1 MIRNFVLPFVFL
13 LFFSSLSATSP
24 TLAKQNSSPP
34 QAVEF
39 YGRVIDPSGA
49 AVSDSEVF
57 VKPAGKIKTLRT
69 QTDQQ
74 GVFQL
79 SLPPA
84 DTYVVEIS
92 HVGFE
97 KFTRNMT
104 TADVRNGV
112 LVFSLEIQKQTSSVT
127 VSSSQQDTE
136 YSATESSSA
145 MKSELPILLTPQ
157 SVAIVPRAV
166 LQDQKILTLDEA
178 VRNVSGVTTDFG
190 FNGSTEPLLILRGFT
205 SVSMTAMGA
214 MSGSS
219 TYYLDGTKVQGL
231 PANMAN
237 VQSVEV
243 VKGPESVLYGRSEPG
258 GLVNVVT
265 RPIEDQPSYAL
276 EVTGSSYSTARTLG
290 EVSGPLNHNH
300 TLFGRLA
307 ASWLQNRSN
316 RDFVRDK
323 IASVTGDIAWRP
335 TAGTQVGLMLDYTN
349 QAYRNDYG
357 IPADVTTGRPYNL
370 PWNRQ
375 FNDAPELSN
384 VRPFSASINARHQLS
399 PRWGLTGRAALV
411 TADTREV
418 DIAPYRINLT
428 TGEDCLA
435 TNNELCRYYFN
446 DRPRGQY
453 RLLQENVE
461 LRGDLQTG
469 KIRHQIIVG
478 GDFYN
483 SRKIGTMYLEQLS
496 SVNIFNPVF
505 PPVPKL
511 DPALSTPLEEL
522 DRNRWNSAILQD
534 NVTLTNKLHA
544 VVALRLDSTSA
555 IYDVPGTKPNDDFF
569 ATPRVGLVYE
579 VASGHAIYGQY
590 QDAVDTNNG
599 RDPVSG
605 AALPAERSRE
615 FEAGYKFSSPHHG
628 WTATLAAYQLTK
640 RNRAD
645 FTLFPVVLVTGE
657 ARSRGVELDVL
668 GRINSKLSTIAS
680 YSYIDAVVT
689 EDQFNKGK
697 LLANVPRNSGSV
709 WLRYA
714 LARHWSTGAGVFS
727 QSVRQGDIGNTFVL
741 PGYARVDAMLS
752 YAFAT
757 DKVRHELQFNVKN
770 VLDKRY
776 YTGSHQFV
784 QDWIQLGAPRTFFL
798 TYRVSR

>member
-1 MIRNFVLPFVFL
+1 MSKRIALFL
-13 LFFSSLSATSP
+13 LVVIASSFAVTAFASP
-24 TLAKQNSSPP
+24 YREGRQNS
-34 QAVEF
+34 AERLLEGKV
-39 YGRVIDPSGA
+39 VDPSGA
-49 AVSDSEVF
+49 VITGA
-57 VKPAGKIKTLRT
+57 
-69 QTDQQ
+69 
-74 GVFQL
+74 
-79 SLPPA
+79 
-84 DTYVVEIS
+84 EIS
-92 HVGFE
+92 VSQSDGTVISRLVSNEQGMFSVKLLEPGKYSLEVSHPGFE
-97 KFTRNMT
+97 RITKSIEVDERKLELLTLTMT
-104 TADVRNGV
+104 IPA
-112 LVFSLEIQKQTSSVT
+112 QTTSVVVAANQRDAEYAT
-127 VSSSQQDTE
+127 TE
-136 YSATESSSA
+136 SATA
-145 MKSELPILLTPQ
+145 AKLDLPILLTPQ
-157 SVAIVPRAV
+157 SIAVVPRAV
-166 LQDQKILTLDEA
+166 LQDQKVLTLDEA
-178 VRNVSGVTTDFG
+178 VRNVSGVSTDFG

-265 RPIEDQPSYAL
+265 RPLEDQPSYAL

-290 EVSGPLNHNH
+290 EVSGPLNRNH

-323 IASVTGDIAWRP
+323 VASVTGDIAWRP
-335 TAGTQVGLMLDYTN
+335 RAGTQVGLTLDYTN

-357 IPADVTTGRPYNL
+357 IPADVTTGRPYDL

-375 FNDAPELSN
+375 FNDAPELSY
-384 VRPFSASINARHQLS
+384 VKPFSAAVSAQHQLS
-399 PRWGLTGRAALV
+399 PRWALTGRAALV
-411 TADTREV
+411 TADTHEV
-418 DIAPYRINLT
+418 DIAPYRVNLT
-428 TGEDCLA
+428 TGEDCLV
-435 TNNELCRYYFN
+435 TNDELCRYYFN

-453 RLLQENVE
+453 RLLQENIE
-461 LRGDLQTG
+461 LRGDLLTG
-469 KIRHQIIVG
+469 KIRHQIIIG

-522 DRNRWNSAILQD
+522 DRNRWNSGILQD
-534 NVTLTNKLHA
+534 NITLTNKLHA

-579 VASGHAIYGQY
+579 VAAGHAIYGQY

-628 WTATLAAYQLTK
+628 WSATLASYQLTK

-657 ARSRGVELDVL
+657 ARSRGIELDVL

-689 EDQFNKGK
+689 ADQFNKGK
-697 LLANVPRNSGSV
+697 LLANVPRNSGSL
-709 WLRYA
+709 WLRYSF
-714 LARHWSTGAGVFS
+714 ARHWATGAGVFS

-752 YAFAT
+752 YSFAT
-757 DKVRHELQFNVKN
+757 DKARHELQFNVKN

-784 QDWIQLGAPRTFFL
+784 QDWIQVGAPRTFFL